1 VEQFNELYD
10 FLLENKLK
18 YYFQQLSRVTG
29 LMPFYYFRFDF
40 DADLQTLVIYTSLGS
55 HEAAVDKIYITIHNA
70 MKSQK
75 EMCGDELDWILTRN
89 LSTRLEDNEFDRSF
103 VSQSSFVSDITIVNE
118 YGDTLA
124 VFEIA
129 GSQSRSAAVAKVQKI
144 LARNPSTLVA
154 VVISLDEYPRYEPPS
169 RDSSKDDLVN
179 RCLWSDAVKRAPAF
193 GPININGHCWM
204 GPITASFDI
213 QFKNEAGLRISKG
226 VRLFFR
232 N

>member
-1 VEQFNELYD
+1 
-10 FLLENKLK
+10 
-18 YYFQQLSRVTG
+18 
-29 LMPFYYFRFDF
+29 
-40 DADLQTLVIYTSLGS
+40 
-55 HEAAVDKIYITIHNA
+55 
-70 MKSQK
+70 
-75 EMCGDELDWILTRN
+75 
-89 LSTRLEDNEFDRSF
+89 
-103 VSQSSFVSDITIVNE
+103 VNE

-129 GSQSRSAAVAKVQKI
+129 RSQSRSAAVAKVQKI

-154 VVISLDEYPRYEPPS
+154 VVISLDEYPRYESPS

-179 RCLWSDAVKRAPAF
+179 RRLWSDAVKRAPAF

-204 GPITASFDI
+204 GQTTASFDI

-232 N
+232 NWTTPPLSSRLHQSIIPKSLNADTDASAALKELWGKLVQTVAGEDAIPVEFSMDWDEFREDVRKSLGRVAYERIIRWVRSIEEPKRRAQVGLQAQGGKRARHV